1 MDFEQGFR
9 LSDLGEMLKRRGPII
24 GITAGA
30 VFLLFVVVAAV
41 LPAEYSASTMLLVE
55 PQTISKRLVEAGLE
69 ESNLND
75 RLHLMTSQILSRG
88 RLSRIID
95 DLGLYTDE
103 SQEMTREEVIDL
115 MRRQIRV
122 EPVFPELT
130 SVARRTREV
139 EINTFRVFFRHES
152 PKTAAA
158 VANRL
163 ANDFIEEHIKGRVQV
178 SGDTSEFIETELERL
193 SSRIA
198 AVENRIA
205 AVKAENPGKLPEDL
219 QTNQNLLER
228 AVDNLRMA
236 QRDLAIAESDE
247 SFYRQQAAQGG
258 ETRLQDDT
266 SPTRR
271 LQLLELQLAEF
282 RSRGYTDKHPDVVA
296 ATQNIAALRSQVAG
310 QASAEKEKK
319 GLSLGEQTAVAE
331 SQRAALRAASARQEI
346 ERLRAQVSE
355 AEARITA
362 TPRVAEQL
370 SALERE
376 YQHLFESY
384 QEFSQKRL
392 EANVAADMERRQK
405 GEQVRV
411 LESAFAPPRPSSP
424 NRPLIAGVG
433 LFIGLLAGAGLALLF
448 ETNDSSFHGLRQV
461 QAQLR
466 LPVLASVPVILLESD
481 RVARRRRRLVNATAA
496 AALVGTVLAVA
507 VVGHWVVN
515 GAPGPLQGLFGQPPE
530 ASAPAVAEGQ
540 GRG

>member
-1 MDFEQGFR
+1 MDLEQGFR
-9 LSDLGEMLKRRGPII
+9 LSDLGDMLKRRGTAI
-24 GITAGA
+24 GLTAAA
-30 VFLLFVVVAAV
+30 VFLVFIVVAAV
-41 LPAEYSASTMLLVE
+41 LPAEFAASTMLLVE

-95 DLGLYTDE
+95 DLGLYARE
-103 SQEMTREEVIDL
+103 SNEITREEVIDL
-115 MRRQIRV
+115 MRDQIRV

-139 EINTFRVFFRHES
+139 EINTFRVFFRHEN

-236 QRDLAIAESDE
+236 QRDLAISESDE
-247 SFYRQQAAQGG
+247 SFYRQQAATGG
-258 ETRLQDDT
+258 GRGVNDDA
-266 SPTRR
+266 SPGRR
-271 LQLLELQLAEF
+271 LQLLELQLGEYRAK
-282 RSRGYTDKHPDVVA
+282 GYTDKHPDVVSV
-296 ATQNIAALRSQVAG
+296 TQNITALRSQI
-310 QASAEKEKK
+310 QSSADTEDE

-331 SQRAALRAASARQEI
+331 SQRAALRAGSYRQEI
-346 ERLRAQVSE
+346 QRLQAQVDE
-355 AEARITA
+355 AQARLAA

-370 SALERE
+370 DALERE

-411 LESAFAPPRPSSP
+411 LESAFPPPNPASP

-433 LFIGLLAGAGLALLF
+433 LFIGLLAGAGIALLL
-448 ETNDSSFHGLRQV
+448 ETNDSSFHGIRQV
-461 QAQLR
+461 QSQLR
-466 LPVLASVPVILLESD
+466 LPVLASVPTILLESD

-496 AALVGTVLAVA
+496 AALVGFVLAVA
-507 VVGHWVVN
+507 VVGHWAVN
-515 GAPGPLQGLFGQPPE
+515 GAPGPLQGLFGEPPE
-530 ASAPAVAEGQ
+530 EGAPAVAEGQ
-540 GRG
+540 GQG

>member
-9 LSDLGEMLKRRGPII
+9 LSDLAEMLKRRGSAI

-30 VFLLFVVVAAV
+30 VFLVFVVAAAV

-95 DLGLYTDE
+95 DLGLYADE
-103 SQEMTREEVIDL
+103 SRQTTREEVIDL
-115 MRRQIRV
+115 MRQHIRV

-139 EINTFRVFFRHES
+139 EINTFRVYFRHEN

-247 SFYRQQAAQGG
+247 SFYRQQAALGG

-266 SPTRR
+266 SPARR
-271 LQLLELQLAEF
+271 LQILELQLAEY

-296 ATQNIAALRSQVAG
+296 AVQNIAALRTQAAG
-310 QASAEKEKK
+310 QASAAKR

-355 AEARITA
+355 AESRIAA
-362 TPRVAEQL
+362 TPRVSEQL

-411 LESAFAPPRPSSP
+411 LESAFAPPQPTSP

-433 LFIGLLAGAGLALLF
+433 LFIGLLAGAGIALLL

-466 LPVLASVPVILLESD
+466 LPVLASVPLILLESD

-496 AALVGTVLAVA
+496 AAVVGFALAVA
-507 VVGHWVVN
+507 VVGHWAVN